1 MPLTTCAAPGATRGL
16 PAIER
21 ERALK
26 VLVTGGAGFIGSH
39 AAEAF
44 AAAGHEVVVVDNLS
58 TGKKENLPA
67 SFNLR
72 QVDIRDSALDEV
84 FAVERPDVVSHHA
97 AQASVNVSV
106 ADPRRDLETNIW
118 GSLNVIACSLRHGVK
133 KFIYI
138 STGGAAVGEPRY
150 LPVDEGHPVDPLS
163 PYGASKHSVEHYLY
177 IYRRLSGLDY
187 TILRYPN
194 IYGPRQDP
202 LGEAGVVAIFT
213 GLMLSDEQVRI
224 NGTGEQE
231 RDFLHVADVASA
243 NVLAIASP
251 AGEMYNL
258 GSGVGTSVNE
268 IFSLLARFTGY
279 RREPFHGPALPG
291 EVFKI
296 YLDASKAQREL
307 GWQPRYSLA
316 EGLEQ
321 TVAWF
326 RAKRQG

>member
-1 MPLTTCAAPGATRGL
+1 M
-16 PAIER
+16 
-21 ERALK
+21 K

-44 AAAGHEVVVVDNLS
+44 AAAGHDVVVVDNLS
-58 TGKKENLPA
+58 TGERENLDP
-67 SFNLR
+67 SIRLYE
-72 QVDIRDSALDEV
+72 VDIRDEALDEV
-84 FAVERPDVVSHHA
+84 FAAERPDVISHHA

-106 ADPRRDLETNIW
+106 ADPRKDMETNIW
-118 GSLNVIACSLRHGVK
+118 GSLNVINCALRHGVK

-150 LPVDEGHPVDPLS
+150 LPVDEAHPVDPLS
-163 PYGASKHSVEHYLY
+163 PYGASKHAVEHYLY
-177 IYRRLSGLDY
+177 IYRKLSGLDY

-213 GLMLSDEQVRI
+213 GQMLRGEQVRI

-243 NVLAIASP
+243 NVLAIDAP

-268 IFSLLARFTGY
+268 IFALLARFTGY
-279 RREPFHGPALPG
+279 KREPVHGPALPG

-296 YLDASKAQREL
+296 YLDASKARAQL
-307 GWQPRYSLA
+307 GWRPRYSLA

-326 RAKRQG
+326 RARMHA